1 MRGLVL
7 RVLRVPPE
15 PEPPAGDR
23 LQVFRAARNFY
34 KYKVVLW
41 SITQIG
47 ALAGAVVGLFVLR
60 RFEATIA
67 YPPALLLARLL
78 ELAAWVALA
87 LQIPFTFAVLRL
99 DYDMRW
105 YIVTD
110 RSLRIR
116 EGVVNVVEKTM
127 TFRNVQN
134 ISIRQGPVQRALG
147 IADVEVRTAGGGASR
162 PSERNQKG
170 IGDEMHVATFRGVDN
185 AEAIRD
191 VIAERLRRY
200 RDAGLGD
207 PDDAHAPAPPGAAA
221 ASALDAAR
229 ELLAEARALRAAVRA
244 VDSRQ

>member
-1 MRGLVL
+1 MRGLVFRIL
-7 RVLRVPPE
+7 RIPPE

-23 LQVFRAARNFY
+23 LRVFRAARNFY

-47 ALAGAVVGLFVLR
+47 ALAGAVFGLLVLR
-60 RFEATIA
+60 SVEPSID
-67 YPPALLLARLL
+67 YPPALILARLI
-78 ELAAWVALA
+78 EIAAWIALG

-127 TFRNVQN
+127 TFRNIQN
-134 ISIRQGPVQRALG
+134 ISIRQGPMQRALG

-162 PSERNQKG
+162 PSEGKQKG
-170 IGDEMHVATFRGVDN
+170 VGEEMHVATFRGVDN

-200 RDAGLGD
+200 RDSGLGD
-207 PDDAHAPAPPGAAA
+207 PDDAHATGPSGTAADA
-221 ASALDAAR
+221 AALDAAR
-229 ELLAEARALRAAVRA
+229 ELLAEATALRLSLRA
-244 VDSRQ
+244 